1 MCFPDSQAD
10 MYLDIIT
17 TCAKE
22 DEEEG
27 VEEDTALKKGQRRRM
42 VPSEFIVQSR
52 ISPLIDSHTQGR
64 SPLHQIYPNQP
75 HSSHLAFGYAE
86 MKSVEPSSNTD
97 SLLNSQHVIS
107 EWHVLLLY
115 SVSYATTTQGIRRDF
130 CCVITHPRYNLLII
144 NRSYWIERGC
154 MHAGTWTWNAY

>member
-52 ISPLIDSHTQGR
+52 ISPLIDTHTR
-64 SPLHQIYPNQP
+64 EVSLTPDIPQP
-75 HSSHLAFGYAE
+75 TPFIAFGIWLCR
-86 MKSVEPSSNTD
+86 NG
-97 SLLNSQHVIS
+97 IS
-107 EWHVLLLY
+107 
-115 SVSYATTTQGIRRDF
+115 
-130 CCVITHPRYNLLII
+130 
-144 NRSYWIERGC
+144 
-154 MHAGTWTWNAY
+154 

>member
-52 ISPLIDSHTQGR
+52 ISPLIDTHTR
-64 SPLHQIYPNQP
+64 EVSLTYTRYTPTNPIHRIW
-75 HSSHLAFGYAE
+75 HLV
-86 MKSVEPSSNTD
+86 MPK
-97 SLLNSQHVIS
+97 
-107 EWHVLLLY
+107 
-115 SVSYATTTQGIRRDF
+115 
-130 CCVITHPRYNLLII
+130 
-144 NRSYWIERGC
+144 
-154 MHAGTWTWNAY
+154 